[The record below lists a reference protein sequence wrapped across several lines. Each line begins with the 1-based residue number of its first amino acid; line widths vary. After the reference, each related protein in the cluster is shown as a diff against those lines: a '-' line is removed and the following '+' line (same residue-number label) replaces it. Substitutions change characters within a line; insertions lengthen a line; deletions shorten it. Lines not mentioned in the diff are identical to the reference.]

1 MRTLVIPTQTTH
13 PEIVTF
19 EPTGYVT
26 AANVKD
32 LQAHLAE
39 AVKSPSYSMYL
50 VDMGKVEFLDSAGLM
65 TLVSSYRLAQ
75 SLGKRLNICS
85 ITPSVRIIFELTQL
99 DRVLPIFEDRSA
111 FEASLNEEAQMT
123 A

>member
-1 MRTLVIPTQTTH
+1 MRSLTIPPQ
-13 PEIVTF
+13 IVTI
-19 EPTGYVT
+19 EPIGYVT
-26 AANVKD
+26 AANVND
-32 LQAHLAE
+32 LQAQLTE
-39 AVKSPSYSMYL
+39 AVKSPNYSMYL
-50 VDMGKVEFLDSAGLM
+50 IDMGKVEFLDSAGLM

-99 DRVLPIFEDRSA
+99 DRVLPIFDDRFA
-111 FEASLNEEAQMT
+111 FEASLNEEVQMT